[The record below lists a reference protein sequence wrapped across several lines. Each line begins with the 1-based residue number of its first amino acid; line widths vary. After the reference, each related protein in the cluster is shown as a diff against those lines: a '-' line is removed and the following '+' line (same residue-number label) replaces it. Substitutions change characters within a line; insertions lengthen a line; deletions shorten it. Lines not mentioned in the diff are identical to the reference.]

1 MDKDDTFQ
9 MSSSW
14 DFLSPDYFTWNQY
27 MMVSKTAIVC
37 VSPESLLSLQI
48 TFSDCFLF
56 KHAVIAQPKQDL
68 WHSFFQSQN

>member
-1 MDKDDTFQ
+1 
-9 MSSSW
+9 
-14 DFLSPDYFTWNQY
+14 
-27 MMVSKTAIVC
+27 MVSKTAIVC